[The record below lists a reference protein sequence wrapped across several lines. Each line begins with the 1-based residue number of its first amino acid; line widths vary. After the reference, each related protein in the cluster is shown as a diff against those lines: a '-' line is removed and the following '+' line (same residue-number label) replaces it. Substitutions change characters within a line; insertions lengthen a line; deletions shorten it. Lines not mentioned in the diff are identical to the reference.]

1 MRDPDPRTVQQAR
14 AGDLRAFEELVRL
27 YQAEVFRFAWHLT
40 RDRTL
45 AEDVTQDTFLRA
57 FRFIHGYRGAQRF
70 GSWLFAI
77 ARNCSMDALRKRGTV
92 AEHDAREA
100 RSTPDAST
108 RAELDAALAAVSA
121 EHRDAFLLVES
132 DRAVAFAIS
141 QRRRRDTVARRRRC
155 RCRGEGNEVEED
167 GSVREEIHL
176 RSTRFGRRTGEPRE
190 TSRTSRRSGRAGWHG
205 AAAFAPRR

>member
-57 FRFIHGYRGAQRF
+57 FRFINGYRGTQRF

-77 ARNCSMDALRKRGTV
+77 ARNCSMDALRKRGTI
-92 AEHDAREA
+92 AEHGDREA
-100 RSTPDAST
+100 RVTPDAST

-121 EHRDAFLLVES
+121 EHRDAFLLVEVFGLS
-132 DRAVAFAIS
+132 YQEAADVLGVAVG
-141 QRRRRDTVARRRRC
+141 TVKSRMFRARRALC
-155 RCRGEGNEVEED
+155 AAIAVDDEEA
-167 GSVREEIHL
+167 R
-176 RSTRFGRRTGEPRE
+176 
-190 TSRTSRRSGRAGWHG
+190 
-205 AAAFAPRR
+205 

>member
-57 FRFIHGYRGAQRF
+57 FRFIHGYRGGQRF

-92 AEHDAREA
+92 AQHDGREPRA
-100 RSTPDAST
+100 TPDAST

-121 EHRDAFLLVES
+121 EHRDAFLLVEVFGLTYQEAA
-132 DRAVAFAIS
+132 DVLGVAVG
-141 QRRRRDTVARRRRC
+141 TVKSRMFRARRALC
-155 RCRGEGNEVEED
+155 AAIAVDDEEA
-167 GSVREEIHL
+167 R
-176 RSTRFGRRTGEPRE
+176 
-190 TSRTSRRSGRAGWHG
+190 
-205 AAAFAPRR
+205 

>member
-92 AEHDAREA
+92 AEHEGREP
-100 RSTPDAST
+100 RVTPDAST
-108 RAELDAALAAVSA
+108 RAELDAALASVSA
-121 EHRDAFLLVES
+121 EHRDAFLLVEVFGLS
-132 DRAVAFAIS
+132 YQEAADVLGVAVG
-141 QRRRRDTVARRRRC
+141 TVKSRMFRARRALC
-155 RCRGEGNEVEED
+155 AAIAVDDEEA
-167 GSVREEIHL
+167 R
-176 RSTRFGRRTGEPRE
+176 
-190 TSRTSRRSGRAGWHG
+190 
-205 AAAFAPRR
+205 

>member
-57 FRFIHGYRGAQRF
+57 FRFIHGYRGGQRF
-70 GSWLFAI
+70 GSWLFTI

-92 AEHDAREA
+92 AEHDARET
-100 RSTPDAST
+100 RVTPDAST

-121 EHRDAFLLVES
+121 EHRDAFLLVEVFGLS
-132 DRAVAFAIS
+132 YQEAADVLGVAVG
-141 QRRRRDTVARRRRC
+141 TVKSRMFRARRALC
-155 RCRGEGNEVEED
+155 AAIAVDDEEA
-167 GSVREEIHL
+167 R
-176 RSTRFGRRTGEPRE
+176 
-190 TSRTSRRSGRAGWHG
+190 
-205 AAAFAPRR
+205 

>member
-57 FRFIHGYRGAQRF
+57 FRFIHGYRGGQRF

-92 AEHDAREA
+92 AEHDARETHV
-100 RSTPDAST
+100 TPDAST

-121 EHRDAFLLVES
+121 EHRDAFLLVEVFGLTYQEAA
-132 DRAVAFAIS
+132 DVLGVAVG
-141 QRRRRDTVARRRRC
+141 TVKSRMFRARRALC
-155 RCRGEGNEVEED
+155 AAIAVDDEE
-167 GSVREEIHL
+167 
-176 RSTRFGRRTGEPRE
+176 
-190 TSRTSRRSGRAGWHG
+190 AQ
-205 AAAFAPRR
+205 

>member
-57 FRFIHGYRGAQRF
+57 FRFINGYRGTQRF

-77 ARNCSMDALRKRGTV
+77 ARNCSMDGLRKRGTI
-92 AEHDAREA
+92 AEHDGREQ
-100 RSTPDAST
+100 RVTPDAST

-121 EHRDAFLLVES
+121 EHRDAFLLVEVFGLS
-132 DRAVAFAIS
+132 YQEAADVLGVAVG
-141 QRRRRDTVARRRRC
+141 TVKSRMFRARRALC
-155 RCRGEGNEVEED
+155 AAIAVDDEEA
-167 GSVREEIHL
+167 R
-176 RSTRFGRRTGEPRE
+176 
-190 TSRTSRRSGRAGWHG
+190 
-205 AAAFAPRR
+205 

>member
-57 FRFIHGYRGAQRF
+57 FRFIHGYRGGQRF

-92 AEHDAREA
+92 AEHDARET
-100 RSTPDAST
+100 RVTPDGST

-121 EHRDAFLLVES
+121 EHRDAFLLVEVFGLS
-132 DRAVAFAIS
+132 YQEAADVLGVAVG
-141 QRRRRDTVARRRRC
+141 TVKSRMFRARRALC
-155 RCRGEGNEVEED
+155 AAIAVDDEEA
-167 GSVREEIHL
+167 R
-176 RSTRFGRRTGEPRE
+176 
-190 TSRTSRRSGRAGWHG
+190 
-205 AAAFAPRR
+205 

>member
-57 FRFIHGYRGAQRF
+57 FRFIHGYRGGQRF

-92 AEHDAREA
+92 VEHDTRET
-100 RSTPDAST
+100 RVTPDAST

-121 EHRDAFLLVES
+121 EHRDAFLLVEVFGLS
-132 DRAVAFAIS
+132 YQEAADVLGVAVG
-141 QRRRRDTVARRRRC
+141 TVKSRMFRARRALC
-155 RCRGEGNEVEED
+155 AAIAVDDEEA
-167 GSVREEIHL
+167 R
-176 RSTRFGRRTGEPRE
+176 
-190 TSRTSRRSGRAGWHG
+190 
-205 AAAFAPRR
+205 

>member
-57 FRFIHGYRGAQRF
+57 FRFIHGYRGGQRF
-70 GSWLFAI
+70 GSWLFTI

-92 AEHDAREA
+92 AEHDARE
-100 RSTPDAST
+100 T
-108 RAELDAALAAVSA
+108 RATLDAALAAVSA
-121 EHRDAFLLVES
+121 EHRDAFLLVEVFGLS
-132 DRAVAFAIS
+132 YQESADVLGVAVG
-141 QRRRRDTVARRRRC
+141 TVKSRMFRARRALC
-155 RCRGEGNEVEED
+155 AAIAVDDEE
-167 GSVREEIHL
+167 
-176 RSTRFGRRTGEPRE
+176 
-190 TSRTSRRSGRAGWHG
+190 
-205 AAAFAPRR
+205 